1 MANFDSDQSRNMARF
16 ELCNFYFVACVK
28 ATSDESKCELGAIE
42 NYVCIY
48 MEGACAYQLLQSVS
62 ELDFFFFF
70 HFFIFSFQVTRF

>member
-48 MEGACAYQLLQSVS
+48 MEGACAYERLSGEVY
-62 ELDFFFFF
+62 
-70 HFFIFSFQVTRF
+70 